1 SIDGA
6 TAQIEKIMNESPRRV
21 AEVKIDFD
29 YSMCNLNEKQQTII
43 RRIPDTCPVSRSLS
57 PEVKQTI
64 TFKF

>member
-1 SIDGA
+1 
-6 TAQIEKIMNESPRRV
+6 MNESPRRV

-29 YSMCNLNEKQQTII
+29 YSMCNLNEKQQTIVK
-43 RRIPDTCPVSRSLS
+43 RIPDTCPVSRSLS